1 MSMPAPND
9 SGLFPDG
16 VNMCDQTNGFHS
28 SNVDL
33 FAPIP
38 IGRGSGTGSPASLE
52 ATPTPGAITTF
63 CSSDSTSNC
72 SGSAEDASK
81 SFPIVL
87 HTIIS
92 EVDSDCIHWLPCGT
106 RFVIADKDVFSRDI
120 LPRYFGGRGGATTKF
135 TSFTRRLKRWN
146 FSRVPS
152 GREMGAYYHLK
163 FRRGEVELAKTITYP
178 LSKSVNKSPPGSKGS
193 AKPGRP
199 VIPKARRRASTGSIM
214 PPTSTATSSV
224 KSAAAAVESIS
235 PTPIKN
241 SLNVANIPLPMLE
254 NDMKKWLSSADFMEE
269 GGSSTNNSNSN
280 NNNNNNSA
288 PSTNAETDSLV
299 SDSFLLPPPAFPYNV
314 MSSGG
319 FQAEGSESMKPM
331 SMRPGM
337 AMMRRHSMTAPH
349 AVCMPMMATSNS
361 VASSFNSSQQL
372 GTTSFPHNNEVLMN
386 APNNIMSF
394 TSDGN
399 LNFPSNNNS
408 VPTTMTMNRK
418 ESPQPEH
425 IISTGSVDDSS
436 KEPFSMSRE
445 FSFGDLKMI
454 DPFT

>member
-1 MSMPAPND
+1 MSIPTPNE
-9 SGLFPDG
+9 SGLFPNG
-16 VNMCDQTNGFHS
+16 VNMCDQTKGFDS
-28 SNVDL
+28 SNEDL

-52 ATPTPGAITTF
+52 ATPTPGATTTF
-63 CSSDSTSNC
+63 YGSDGTSNC
-72 SGSAEDASK
+72 SAEDASK

-92 EVDSDCIHWLPCGT
+92 EVESDCIHWLPCGT

-178 LSKSVNKSPPGSKGS
+178 LSKSVNKSPPGCKGS

-214 PPTSTATSSV
+214 PPTSTVTSSV
-224 KSAAAAVESIS
+224 KSAAAALESIS

-241 SLNVANIPLPMLE
+241 SLNAVNIPLLMLE
-254 NDMKKWLSSADFMEE
+254 NDMKNWLSSADFMEE
-269 GGSSTNNSNSN
+269 GGSSTNN
-280 NNNNNNSA
+280 NNNSA
-288 PSTNAETDSLV
+288 PSMNVETDSVV
-299 SDSFLLPPPAFPYNV
+299 SNSFLLPPPAFPYNV

-319 FQAEGSESMKPM
+319 FQSEGSEPMKPM

-337 AMMRRHSMTAPH
+337 AMMRRHSMTAPP
-349 AVCMPMMATSNS
+349 AIFMPMMATSSN
-361 VASSFNSSQQL
+361 VASSFNYSQQL
-372 GTTSFPHNNEVLMN
+372 GTTSFPRNNEVLMN

-394 TSDGN
+394 TSDDN
-399 LNFPSNNNS
+399 LNFPSNDNS
-408 VPTTMTMNRK
+408 APTTMAVNRK
-418 ESPQPEH
+418 ESTQPEQ
-425 IISTGSVDDSS
+425 IISTGSVDEIL
-436 KEPFSMSRE
+436 KEPSNMSRE